1 MSESENG
8 HELPN
13 GNAGEAVDL
22 DCEEALA
29 RVYEYL
35 DGELDAAG
43 HDAVRR
49 HIETCR
55 RCYPYFDFERLFLD
69 YIHELGA
76 GEERRPGLE
85 EKVRVLLASEPA

>member
-1 MSESENG
+1 MNESDNG
-8 HELPN
+8 HDPMRSSP
-13 GNAGEAVDL
+13 GEAAEL
-22 DCEEALA
+22 DCEGALA

-69 YIHELGA
+69 YVHELGA

-85 EKVRVLLASEPA
+85 ERVRAMLAAEPG